1 MRLGGFGVSP
11 GSSITL
17 LRLLRAVH
25 PDLGLCFM
33 YVEIHTRTCTD
44 RMLECLLL
52 PHAVSPNLP
61 KLTLMLVVVV
71 TSAMMIGTAAVV
83 GLHLLT
89 ISIRIFRIVIAPSA
103 SAALALT
110 PVQ

>member
-1 MRLGGFGVSP
+1 
-11 GSSITL
+11 
-17 LRLLRAVH
+17 
-25 PDLGLCFM
+25 M
-33 YVEIHTRTCTD
+33 YVEIHTPACTD
-44 RMLECLLL
+44 RSLECLLL

-71 TSAMMIGTAAVV
+71 TSAMTIGTAAVV

-89 ISIRIFRIVIAPSA
+89 ISIRIVRIIIASSA
-103 SAALALT
+103 SAALARP